1 VTKVPLIAALMVG
14 GAFAATP
21 ASAARISINRALQI
35 CEVAATVLQPSPK
48 SAKAEPKE
56 TQVTDTSINVYLRV
70 QKPDDGFVKVLC
82 QVDRETGLA
91 TLTPSTL
98 T

>member
-14 GAFAATP
+14 GALAAAP
-21 ASAARISINRALQI
+21 ASAARISIARALKI
-35 CEVAATVLQPSPK
+35 CEAAATVLQPSPK
-48 SAKAEPKE
+48 SAKAETKE

-70 QKPDDGFVKVLC
+70 QKTDNGFAKVLC

-91 TLTPSTL
+91 TLTPATL